1 MLAANAAH
9 HSLVLV
15 GFHVQ
20 DDPPYTRAQAVTAK
34 AFTMNSRILTHR
46 RSILRSVLALVATLI
61 CFDISPAR
69 AEGPGLKRITMA
81 TFTSPDLA
89 SVERD
94 YSRWL
99 GYQVRERGTISAE
112 LAKAWAAPGAA
123 GKRYLLLSSEPSPNV
138 FIRVIEGKAPPADLL
153 PLTSW
158 GWTGIE
164 IIIDDPVALREQ
176 LRDSPF
182 RVIGEPAPLGAF
194 PTIKAF
200 QVVGP
205 SGEVLYLTA
214 ETGDRSKSILPPPG
228 GPVGRIFIMVV
239 GGPDIDA
246 LLDFY
251 SSRFNLVRNP
261 ARMLS
266 VGVIKRAQQL
276 ADGELTPLA
285 TARLAER
292 GNLIEFDGY
301 SSRTRARP
309 TEPGQLPPGIVSTT
323 FAVANLDSLQ
333 VEWLAPPTRHEGLA
347 YQGKRAGTLRGPAGE
362 LIELIET
369 GE

>member
-9 HSLVLV
+9 HSVVLV
-15 GFHVQ
+15 GCHRQ
-20 DDPPYTRAQAVTAK
+20 D
-34 AFTMNSRILTHR
+34 NSREHMNNR
-46 RSILRSVLALVATLI
+46 RSIFRSALALMAAMI
-61 CFDISPAR
+61 CFDVTPAL
-69 AEGPGLKRITMA
+69 ANGPALQRITMA
-81 TFTSPDLA
+81 TFTSADLA
-89 SVERD
+89 GVERD
-94 YSRWL
+94 YARWL
-99 GYQVRERGTISAE
+99 GYQVRERGVVSPE
-112 LAKAWAAPGAA
+112 LAKAWGAPGAA
-123 GKRYLLLSSEPSPNV
+123 GKRYLLLSSEPSPDV
-138 FIRVIEGKAPPADLL
+138 FVRVIEGKAAPADLL
-153 PLTSW
+153 PLTTW
-158 GWTGIE
+158 GWNGIE

-176 LRDSPF
+176 LSESPF

-239 GGPDIDA
+239 GGPNIDA

-261 ARMLS
+261 ARMLA
-266 VGVIKRAQQL
+266 VGVIKRAQAL

-309 TEPGQLPPGIVSTT
+309 VEPGQLPPGIVSTT
-323 FAVANLDSLQ
+323 FAVADLDALK
-333 VEWLAPPTRHEGLA
+333 VDWIAPPTRHEGLA

-369 GE
+369 GSAAAR